1 MGGLMSAPRFT
12 SAIRVALGRPVLRA
26 AGILAAGL
34 MGSCSAPPGGAP
46 SAGPEPVATVAAA
59 STILTCTATSYA
71 LASGPTVNVTAAGGT
86 GMYTACTFGTNT
98 SGGTC
103 TIAGGVATYHP
114 GATAGYYIVPQRT
127 SGGGTY
133 TGGTYLQSYTTGG
146 FNYVEPGGAAGLSSL
161 WVMAASGVGFTFQ
174 LAGQANGYMYNP
186 TLTESSGSDLVAN
199 TNAGGAAVYAM
210 TDCNGTGDPGLYN
223 RFGFASASGTAPY
236 WQTQNNVTPTGYVR
250 TVNSG
255 NGSNCSQTSGGP
267 WEGFYLVPGSDVI
280 TVTDSAANTA
290 TCTIAVENQ
299 VSILPST
306 TALAA
311 GTSIAG
317 ETNGVNAVQAW
328 GGSGIFTGATACTV
342 TTNVSHAPAAA
353 TCSITG
359 SGQISYTAGATA
371 GTDVLKITDTQG
383 HSQTINVI
391 VGGTVI
397 SVGFGV
403 NPPAPVAPK
412 QSAVLTTNGS
422 GTYTWTILDNNSG
435 GSIVAATGQYTAG
448 ATGNVSDLVQVTNTA
463 TSQTATVI
471 LNVGPPVTL
480 APSSANVQLLTATTF
495 TASGGSGVFSG
506 GSAACA
512 LTTSGSGSA
521 GCSVVSGGTVSY
533 TSGSHAGTDVLQV
546 TDTIGNTATVT
557 VTVSCGADP
566 NLQILYPYNKT
577 VFPLGLLPPVI
588 QWRDSGTTTTGY
600 AKVTLQYPTT
610 GTPIFLWSEIVP
622 ENGSLPGQYATLPTA
637 SGLPVTGGGR
647 AAIPSIVWTTLQ
659 NAAAG
664 SNVLITVQTLLS
676 NQGTIPVSVTVQFAT
691 APLKGT
697 IYYQS
702 YDTNLVSH
710 GPATPTGAVLGI
722 TVGAQAPTLVDGNA
736 TTCRA
741 CHSVSASGTVM
752 VVSDNGGTDDGL
764 YGGSNKVVLPANTET
779 AISPAA
785 GTTPNDGR
793 FSWPAV
799 SPDGGMIFTSE
810 GNLPTW
816 NSGQWGNTSTAY
828 MGVATNTGV
837 AQLSSGLYAV
847 SNGALQTTT
856 GLATGFQAKFPAWAT
871 DMSALAFNYAS
882 SDNISLGMMTF
893 TPSTATFSTPT
904 VLFTPPTSPSGYPP
918 NSGAAEWPSFMP
930 AGNNGIVFQNRVAYD
945 CQEPGADGA
954 SGGSNLG
961 NGNGSGELQGNIGAL
976 GELWWVNTSGTPVAS
991 RLANANG
998 AGYLP
1003 TGKNAHGIAGST
1015 VANATLMCG
1024 AAPCGFDSSG
1034 GYPTWAQLSS
1044 SGGCGSGCGSCQ
1056 TSAYL
1061 TALGNGNDAL
1071 ENFKPTVNPQVTGGY
1086 QWVVFM
1092 SRRMYGNVGV
1102 LNPYASNP
1110 RTTAEI
1116 RGGTAPATPQ
1126 YPESK
1131 KLWVAALNTTPMAG
1145 SDPSYPAFYLDG
1157 QELYA
1162 GNSRSY
1168 WVLPQCIVPS
1178 ATRSAATVCTS
1189 NQDCCTTG
1197 TGTPASCNLDIP
1209 ISTNPPTKH
1218 CVPTTSIMCSADGAA
1233 CNVDGDCCN
1242 LASEGA
1248 RCSGGLCTK
1257 PPVPYPSSLST
1268 SFDFQGTC
1276 SGGVVIKDAS
1286 QGQAPV
1292 WEYIQSDE
1300 VIPAGTS
1307 ITITLQTA
1315 TTEAGLATA
1324 TATTAY
1330 SLGSATITAPS
1341 FLSSPQVPS
1350 GSGTVAET
1358 VDTYLKGQSPA
1369 QGSQLWLR
1377 INVTLNPSSDH
1388 QTAPTIL
1395 SLEPTFDCAASE

>member
-1 MGGLMSAPRFT
+1 MGTPMFT
-12 SAIRVALGRPVLRA
+12 SAIRAALAHPVLRA
-26 AGILAAGL
+26 AGFIAVGL
-34 MGSCSAPPGGAP
+34 MGSCSGPPGAAP
-46 SAGPEPVATVAAA
+46 SAAPEPVATVESA

-71 LASGPTVNVTAAGGT
+71 LSGGAVTVTATGGT
-86 GMYTACTFGTNT
+86 GNYSACTLGTNT

-103 TIAGGVATYHP
+103 TIAGGVATYHA

-161 WVMAASGVGFTFQ
+161 WVMAASGSGFTFQ
-174 LAGQANGYMYNP
+174 LAGQANGYMYTP
-186 TLTESSGSDLVAN
+186 PATVMTESPGNDLIAN
-199 TNAGGAAVYAM
+199 TNAAGAGIYTMA
-210 TDCNGTGDPGLYN
+210 DCNGSGDTGLYN
-223 RFGFASASGTAPY
+223 RFGFVSASGTNPY
-236 WQTQNNVTPTGYVR
+236 WQEQNNVTPTGYIQ

-255 NGSNCSQTSGGP
+255 SGSCSQTSGGA
-267 WEGFYLVPGSDVI
+267 WEAFYLLPGGDVI
-280 TVTDSAANTA
+280 TATDSGGNTA
-290 TCTIAVENQ
+290 PCTIAVENP
-299 VSILPST
+299 VAILPST
-306 TALAA
+306 IALATGA
-311 GTSIAG
+311 STAAQ
-317 ETNGVNAVQAW
+317 TNGVNAVQAW
-328 GGSGIFTGATACTV
+328 GGSGSFTGATPCTV

-353 TCSITG
+353 TCSVTG
-359 SGQISYTAGATA
+359 SGQVSYTAGATA
-371 GTDVLKITDTQG
+371 GTDVLKITDSQG
-383 HSQTINVI
+383 HSQTVNVL
-391 VGGTVI
+391 VGGTVV

-403 NPPAPVAPK
+403 NPPQPVAPK

-435 GSIVAATGQYTAG
+435 GTIVAATGQYTAG
-448 ATGNVSDLVQVTNTA
+448 ATGNVSDLIQVTNSA

-480 APSSANVQLLTATTF
+480 APSVANVQKATPTTF
-495 TASGGSGVFSG
+495 IASGGSGTFSTCG
-506 GSAACA
+506 
-512 LTTSGSGSA
+512 LTTNGSGSTGCAVTA
-521 GCSVVSGGTVSY
+521 GGSVTY
-533 TSGSHAGTDVLQV
+533 TSGATAGTDVLRV
-546 TDTIGNTATVT
+546 TDTLGNTGTVT
-557 VTVSCGADP
+557 ITVSCGADP

-577 VFPLGLLPPVI
+577 VFPLGLLPPII
-588 QWRDSGTTTTGY
+588 QWKDSGTTTTGY

-610 GTPIFLWSEIVP
+610 GTPIFLWSEIVS
-622 ENGSLPGQYATLPTA
+622 ENGPLPGQYATLPTG

-647 AAIPSIVWTTLQ
+647 ASIPAIVWTTLQ

-664 SNVLITVQTLLS
+664 SNVLISVQTLLS
-676 NQGTIPVSVTVQFAT
+676 NQGTIPASVTVQFAT

-702 YDTNLVSH
+702 YDTNLLTH
-710 GPATPTGAVLGI
+710 GAATPTGAVLGI

-741 CHSVSASGTVM
+741 CHSVSANGTVM
-752 VVSDNGGTDDGL
+752 VVNDNGGTDDGL
-764 YGGSNKVVLPANTET
+764 YGGSNKVALPADTET
-779 AISPAA
+779 AIAPGT

-799 SPDGGMIFTSE
+799 SPDGGVIFTST
-810 GNLPTW
+810 GGQPVW
-816 NSGQWGNTSTAY
+816 NSGQWGSTTTTYGGVASGT
-828 MGVATNTGV
+828 GVAT
-837 AQLSSGLYAV
+837 LSSGLYSV
-847 SNGALQTTT
+847 TT
-856 GLATGFQAKFPAWAT
+856 GGLLTTSGLAAGFQGKFPAWAT

-882 SDNISLGMMTF
+882 SDNISLAMMTF
-893 TPSTATFSTPT
+893 TQSTATFSTPT

-961 NGNGSGELQGNIGAL
+961 NGNNGGTGELQGSIGAL

-1003 TGKNAHGIAGST
+1003 TGKNAHGVAGST

-1024 AAPCGFDSSG
+1024 GAACGFDSSG

-1044 SGGCGSGCGSCQ
+1044 SGGCAGGCGSCQ
-1056 TSAYL
+1056 TAAYL

-1086 QWVVFM
+1086 QWLVFM

-1116 RGGTAPATPQ
+1116 RNNATPQ

-1131 KLWVAALNTTPMAG
+1131 KLWVAAMNTTPTAG

-1178 ATRSAATVCTS
+1178 ATRSTATVCTS

-1197 TGTPASCNLDIP
+1197 TGTPASCTLDIP
-1209 ISTNPPTKH
+1209 IATNPPTKH
-1218 CVPTTSIMCSADGAA
+1218 CVPNTSIVCSADGAA

-1248 RCSGGLCTK
+1248 RCSGGLCTQ

-1268 SFDFQGTC
+1268 TYDFQGTC
-1276 SGGVVIKDAS
+1276 SGGVVIGDAS

-1292 WEYIQSDE
+1292 WRYIQSDE
-1300 VIPAGTS
+1300 IIPAGTS

-1315 TTEAGLATA
+1315 ATEAGLATA

-1330 SLGSATITAPS
+1330 SLGTATITAPS
-1341 FLSSPQVPS
+1341 YLSSPQVPS
-1350 GSGTVAET
+1350 GMTTVAET
-1358 VDTYLKGQSPA
+1358 VDQFLRAQSPA
-1369 QGSQLWLR
+1369 QASQLWLR
-1377 INVTLNPSSDH
+1377 ITVNLNPSSDH
-1388 QTAPTIL
+1388 QSAPTLI
-1395 SLEPTFDCAASE
+1395 SVEPTFDCAASE